1 LPFPF
6 IRDTIPAMF
15 ASLRSSDVYA
25 ATERIRGIARRTALR
40 HSPALSAIAQTDV
53 YLKLEC
59 EQITGSFKLRG
70 AYNALASLDDL
81 ARERGIVAASAGNH
95 GLGIAYSARALGI
108 AATIFVPRT
117 APAVKRDGIAKLGAT
132 IDASS
137 DNYDIAHARAIEHA
151 TTHGLAFIDPCN
163 DATVIAGQ
171 GTAALE
177 IIEELPSVRM
187 VLLPV
192 GGAGLLAGFGSLL
205 RAVAPTVRIAGAQG
219 NRSNAMA
226 LALEAGTLVPVAH
239 DRTLADG
246 LSGDID
252 AFALDIG
259 QHALDF
265 LAVVTEDEIAKA
277 IAWLDVEEGL
287 VVEGAGAVGVA
298 ALLQKKI
305 FKPEG
310 PVAVVLSGAN
320 IDAARHAEVVAAA

>member
-1 LPFPF
+1 
-6 IRDTIPAMF
+6 MF
-15 ASLRSSDVYA
+15 ASLRSDDVYA
-25 ATERIRGIARRTALR
+25 AADRIRGTTRRTALR
-40 HSPALSAIAQTDV
+40 HSRALSDVAGTDV

-70 AYNALASLDDL
+70 AYNALASLDDR
-81 ARERGIVAASAGNH
+81 ACARGIVAASAGNH

-108 AATIFVPRT
+108 AARIFVPRT
-117 APAVKRDGIAKLGAT
+117 APAVKREGIAKLGAA
-132 IDASS
+132 IDATSH
-137 DNYDIAHARAIEHA
+137 DYDLAHERATEHA
-151 TTHGLAFIDPCN
+151 EREGLAFIDPCN

-177 IIEELPSVRM
+177 IIEELPTVRT

-219 NRSNAMA
+219 TRSNAMA
-226 LALEAGTLVPVAH
+226 RSLEAGTVTLVPH
-239 DRTLADG
+239 DPTLADG

-252 AFALDIG
+252 EFALDIG
-259 QHALDF
+259 RHALDF
-265 LAVVTEDEIAKA
+265 LAIVTEDEIAKA
-277 IAWLDVEEGL
+277 IAWLYNEEHL

-298 ALLQKKI
+298 ALLQKKVY
-305 FKPEG
+305 KPEG

-320 IDAARHAEVVAAA
+320 IDPARHAEVLAAADARSAGVR